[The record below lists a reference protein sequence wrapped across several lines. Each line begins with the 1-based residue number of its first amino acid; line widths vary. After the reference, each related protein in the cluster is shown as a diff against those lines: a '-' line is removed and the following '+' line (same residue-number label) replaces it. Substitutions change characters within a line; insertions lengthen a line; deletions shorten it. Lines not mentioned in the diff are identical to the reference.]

1 VFCYGQTGSGKTHT
15 MGTASNDAVLERDWG
30 VIPRAIRHIFRL
42 SDERAVQAAT
52 TVRCAFLEIVNEEAR
67 TPTHTHFRT
76 HITHCPLTHSH
87 PPLPATSHQVRDL
100 LHPDTPSK
108 SISIRERGDGMIL
121 VSGIREERCGSAEEL
136 ERALERGALS
146 RTTGATRMNAASSRS
161 HAIFTVIVEQR
172 RKAPRPGEPAYVS
185 AKFHMVDLAGSERNK
200 KTEAVGTR
208 FKEAVHINGGLLVL
222 GNVINALGDAAR
234 RGGGVHIPYRDS
246 KLTRMLQDSLGGNS
260 RTCMIACV
268 STADSNLEETLNTLK
283 YADRARAIRNRPTV
297 NVDPNAAAL
306 AAVREEPV
314 YDDGGVGGGG
324 GPGGG
329 GGGFA
334 GERAAAAEVLA
345 AVRAQQ
351 AEAEAEVAALKA
363 SLAAAKASAD
373 AAAEELLQVRAERD
387 VAQMELA
394 DTTAALEVAAAA
406 NAAGGGNAE
415 VAAAFLARAS
425 STIGSV
431 SADGTL
437 SAGGEAAG
445 AMKAHL
451 RKLADVEARLAGK
464 EAALQRCEALLAE
477 AQADLARDELIF
489 RDKLNDAKALK
500 KALKEALADADA
512 ARAEAAAAQ
521 AALAAARARGPSYD
535 AATCVTLADWVGP
548 GGGISGGASDAP
560 SGGDAATPTTPAT
573 AGFAAAREGRNG
585 AGTPPPPALSLTPV
599 GESESASASASSLPS
614 ADGDDEVLCFAPTP
628 RGTGAG
634 GAGAGAG
641 AAGSRR
647 GSMEN
652 LRAAASLPEDAS
664 SLSSSVSGETVEQL
678 ERALADKEAER
689 AALLAEKARAEEAKA
704 RAEEDAERDAAE
716 HARSSQAMSRQL
728 RELEYSISRKE
739 ELIQDLAR
747 NEEEA
752 RALSARYEARMRAL
766 EAEVQRRETEAE
778 ELRSAL
784 GTIDATAAKSSE
796 EAART
801 RAEYEARLLE
811 AQAQL
816 EALKE
821 RQREQA
827 SGASGA
833 KASARGEAKVSALE
847 AELSRM
853 RAAGDALKRRIAA
866 AAEAAASEAA
876 GVARDMASLKKD
888 AEASQK
894 RIRELEAENGRQRAV
909 LQKRADEML
918 AAQRKLKEARGG
930 GGSGSALGAPA
941 GAPAEPAWWPGAGG
955 PPGAAGTPPPPPH
968 SASPLRASV
977 AGGVSAPKVAS
988 NAGVRRSSGAAIQ
1001 VPRRATDG
1009 GASPIP
1015 GASAGG
1021 AAPPPR
1027 EWLQADLA
1035 KLLRGHEAEEEAA
1048 SAAAKHAAVTAER
1061 DAVAA
1066 EKAALDLRRERAA
1079 AALEEA
1085 LKTVTATI
1093 WEDETQMAALEGP
1106 AAEGDADAAAA
1117 LAKLHA
1123 AHSVSYRDRAALEA
1137 RRRGEEWLSPAEEA
1151 AARALGD
1158 RLESLET
1165 AAQYCAAS
1173 AAEARRE
1180 ADDAAAAAGAFR
1192 EHAAGLGGPDARAA
1206 LSDVVAAAVVAAA
1219 AARRDAQRATSAEAT
1234 LADRERELSE
1244 ATSALARREL
1254 DYDRRVVE
1262 LQKEHARKVQVL
1274 LQQAAAVTSLAGGGS
1289 SGASP
1294 GAGGDATPPA
1304 PPPPGWRPTTAAGT
1318 TAVAAA
1324 AAAAASSPDPMSSPA
1339 RPASAG
1345 RASMGFSPSP
1355 PAAPSSAP
1363 GGGLVSLHS
1372 SLAADAAAFR
1382 QEQLKALDRDVRYFK
1397 QSNKELKRKLREA
1410 SAEREE
1416 LASEREAALAQRD
1429 ATEQLVATLMEEL
1442 AQHKAAWRHSHGAG
1456 AGGVATNVSASMPS
1470 GSVLPPPPPWLA
1482 NQAEPGGGPV
1492 RVSRPAG
1499 RQSSG
1504 GDAAAAARVRA
1515 SAAAALNGGAGCGDA
1530 LAAAASAASSPG
1542 LPPRPPA
1549 AADARR

>member
-15 MGTASNDAVLERDWG
+15 MGTASNDSVLERDWG

-67 TPTHTHFRT
+67 THKHTQNTHTCT
-76 HITHCPLTHSH
+76 HALFSADCPLVCAHH
-87 PPLPATSHQVRDL
+87 HQVRDL

-121 VSGIREERCGSAEEL
+121 VSGIREERCGTAEEL

-234 RGGGVHIPYRDS
+234 RGVSVHIPYRDS

-314 YDDGGVGGGG
+314 YDDGSG
-324 GPGGG
+324 GPGGPGG

-351 AEAEAEVAALKA
+351 AQAEAEVASLKA
-363 SLAAAKASAD
+363 ALAAAKAA
-373 AAAEELLQVRAERD
+373 AEAAEEELLNVRAERD

-394 DTTAALEVAAAA
+394 DTAAALAAAA
-406 NAAGGGNAE
+406 SGGGAD
-415 VAAAFLARAS
+415 
-425 STIGSV
+425 GSDV
-431 SADGTL
+431 SAAVARL
-437 SAGGEAAG
+437 SLTAGDSASGASGEAAG

-451 RKLADVEARLAGK
+451 RKLADVEARLAAK
-464 EAALQRCEALLAE
+464 ETALQRCEALLAE

-512 ARAEAAAAQ
+512 ARAEAAAAN
-521 AALAAARARGPSYD
+521 AALAAARARGPTTD
-535 AATCVTLADWVGP
+535 AATCVTLADW
-548 GGGISGGASDAP
+548 GGAASDAAA
-560 SGGDAATPTTPAT
+560 AATPTTPT
-573 AGFAAAREGRNG
+573 AAASGFAAAREGRNG
-585 AGTPPPPALSLTPV
+585 AGAPPTLQLDGVA
-599 GESESASASASSLPS
+599 AASS
-614 ADGDDEVLCFAPTP
+614 AVDGDDEVLCFAPTP
-628 RGTGAG
+628 RGTGGAG
-634 GAGAGAG
+634 GAAG
-641 AAGSRR
+641 RR
-647 GSMEN
+647 GSMDN
-652 LRAAASLPEDAS
+652 LRASAMPSASEDA
-664 SLSSSVSGETVEQL
+664 ETVEQL

-689 AALLAEKARAEEAKA
+689 AALLAEKARAEEAKT

-716 HARSSQAMSRQL
+716 HARSAQAMSRQL

-766 EAEVQRRETEAE
+766 EAEVTRREAEAE
-778 ELRSAL
+778 SLRSAL
-784 GTIDATAAKSSE
+784 GTIDASAAKSSE
-796 EAART
+796 DAART
-801 RAEYEARLLE
+801 RAEYEARLTE
-811 AQAQL
+811 AQSQL

-827 SGASGA
+827 SGSSGA
-833 KASARGEAKVSALE
+833 KATARGEAKVSALE

-853 RAAGDALKRRIAA
+853 RAAGDTLKRRIAA
-866 AAEAAASEAA
+866 AAEAHASEA
-876 GVARDMASLKKD
+876 VSTARDMATLKKD

-930 GGSGSALGAPA
+930 GGSGSAVSLAA
-941 GAPAEPAWWPGAGG
+941 APAEPSWWPGAGG
-955 PPGAAGTPPPPPH
+955 PPPPGGAAAASGLPPH
-968 SASPLRASV
+968 SVSPLRASV
-977 AGGVSAPKVAS
+977 AGGSGAPKAPS
-988 NAGVRRSSGAAIQ
+988 NSAVRRSSGAAIQ

-1009 GASPIP
+1009 GASPLP
-1015 GASAGG
+1015 SAPT
-1021 AAPPPR
+1021 APPR

-1048 SAAAKHAAVTAER
+1048 SAAAKAASVNAER

-1085 LKTVTATI
+1085 LKTVTNTI
-1093 WEDETQMAALEGP
+1093 WEDETQMEALEGP
-1106 AAEGDADAAAA
+1106 AAAGDAAAA
-1117 LAKLHA
+1117 EQLAALRA
-1123 AHSVSYRDRAALEA
+1123 AHAVSYRDRAALEA

-1158 RLESLET
+1158 RLESLDT
-1165 AAQYCAAS
+1165 ASQYCAAA

-1192 EHAAGLGGPDARAA
+1192 EHASGLGGPDARAA
-1206 LSDVVAAAVVAAA
+1206 LADVVAAAVVAAA

-1234 LADRERELSE
+1234 LAERERELAE
-1244 ATSALARREL
+1244 ATSALNRREL

-1274 LQQAAAVTSLAGGGS
+1274 LQQAAAVTSLAGGGA

-1294 GAGGDATPPA
+1294 GGGSAAGDVASPP

-1318 TAVAAA
+1318 PAVAAA
-1324 AAAAASSPDPMSSPA
+1324 AAAAAAAASSDPLSTPA
-1339 RPASAG
+1339 RPMSAG

-1397 QSNKELKRKLREA
+1397 QSNKELKRKLRE
-1410 SAEREE
+1410 SATEREE
-1416 LASEREAALAQRD
+1416 LAAEREAALAQRD

-1442 AQHKAAWRHSHGAG
+1442 AQHKSAWRHSHGG
-1456 AGGVATNVSASMPS
+1456 AGVTASSVSASMPT

-1482 NQAEPGGGPV
+1482 AAEPREAGGGPV

-1499 RQSSG
+1499 RQASG
-1504 GDAAAAARVRA
+1504 GEAAAAARVRA
-1515 SAAAALNGGAGCGDA
+1515 SAAAALGGGAGGGDA
-1530 LAAAASAASSPG
+1530 LAAASSPG
-1542 LPPRPPA
+1542 LPPRPPV
-1549 AADARR
+1549 ADARRLS